1 MIKLPGGITS
11 TVMEVV
17 SPVDPIFREAQVHK
31 RGGPVVRRTEKYGTF
46 S

>member
-1 MIKLPGGITS
+1 M
-11 TVMEVV
+11 VVEVV
-17 SPVDPIFREAQVHK
+17 YPVGRIFTEAKVQG